1 MRTGYATLPL
11 HGGRAPAWLFR
22 RMVRLARALALH
34 VLEAHGRDALL
45 RRLSDPFWFQALGCA
60 LGFDWHSSGLTTT
73 TTGALKEGLRGLE
86 RETGLCVA
94 GGKGAA
100 ARRTP
105 ADLEAACAAWG
116 TDAGALVRASRLAA
130 KVDSA
135 AVQDGYQIYH
145 HAFVA
150 TREGRWCVVQQG
162 MSDATGL
169 ARRYHWLGEGLE
181 SFVRE
186 PHAAVCCDARG
197 ETLNLVA
204 EESARAQEALLAVA
218 RAPDRETGRLLG
230 RLPELTLPRRHAV
243 TAADLDPRRLR
254 RVLLSTWE
262 RAPADFESL
271 LLTPGLGAKAL
282 RALALVAELVHG
294 TPASTR
300 DPARF
305 SFAHGGKDGTPYPVD
320 RAVYDHTVAVLED
333 GLRRAPLARR
343 ERDAA
348 LRRLARFAAA
358 EGRVTGDG

>member
-1 MRTGYATLPL
+1 VRTGHATLPL
-11 HGGRAPAWLFR
+11 HGGRAPPWLFR

-34 VLEAHGRDALL
+34 LVEAHGREALL
-45 RRLSDPFWFQALGCA
+45 RRLSDPFWFQAFGCA

-73 TTGALKEGLRGLE
+73 ATGALKEGLRGLE

-105 ADLEAACAAWG
+105 ADLEAACARWG
-116 TDAGALVRASRLAA
+116 TDPAGLVRASRLAA

-135 AVQDGYQIYH
+135 ALQDGYQIYH

-169 ARRYHWLGEGLE
+169 ARRYHWLGDGLE
-181 SFVRE
+181 SFVHE

-197 ETLNLVA
+197 ATLNLVDRASAPARQAVLALAREPAA
-204 EESARAQEALLAVA
+204 ETERLAR
-218 RAPDRETGRLLG
+218 
-230 RLPELTLPRRHAV
+230 RLPELKLPRRHAV
-243 TAADLDPRRLR
+243 TAADVDPRRLR
-254 RVLLSTWE
+254 RILLSTWE
-262 RAPADFESL
+262 RAPEDFESL
-271 LLTPGLGAKAL
+271 LLVPGLGAKAL

-320 RAVYDHTVAVLED
+320 RAVYDHTIAVLED
-333 GLRRAPLARR
+333 GLRRAPLERR

-358 EGRVTGDG
+358 